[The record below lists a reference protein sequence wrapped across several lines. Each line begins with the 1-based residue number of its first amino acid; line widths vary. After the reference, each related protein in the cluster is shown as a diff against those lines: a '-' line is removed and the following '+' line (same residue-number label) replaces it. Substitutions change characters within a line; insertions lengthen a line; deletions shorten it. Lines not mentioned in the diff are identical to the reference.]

1 MNADEKN
8 RYFQE
13 LTLNLR
19 HEGFVVKPETEEGLL
34 PVELDGQ
41 RLCLALDTGAVRYWR
56 EDAADDHRSDALDR
70 VTSIAKTTAEYM
82 RQMEAAPQLT
92 ASGLT
97 GDYRLLADFNG
108 VVLAGHPTKYGVQFA
123 TWERVQERTGL
134 NAGAYYGPG
143 SGMDSYTAA
152 KQGFATRSGLIP
164 RSALFTPEQLT
175 EVYRSIHETL
185 ENYSI
190 TSERQEH
197 LSSAA
202 EQIERTIS
210 DLEDRVGMSLQKEE
224 EFCESLDP
232 GQTGYI
238 FFVE

>member
-1 MNADEKN
+1 MNAEEKN

-19 HEGFVVKPETEEGLL
+19 HEGFVVKPETEEGHL

-82 RQMEAAPQLT
+82 RQMQAAPQLT

-164 RSALFTPEQLT
+164 DMLP
-175 EVYRSIHETL
+175 
-185 ENYSI
+185 
-190 TSERQEH
+190 
-197 LSSAA
+197 
-202 EQIERTIS
+202 IE
-210 DLEDRVGMSLQKEE
+210 
-224 EFCESLDP
+224 
-232 GQTGYI
+232 
-238 FFVE
+238 